1 MRALELQRRLD
12 GLGVDGM
19 LVTKAK
25 NRLYLSGFTG
35 SAGALVIT
43 KKGMSLVTDFRYTE
57 QAAAQAHGFTVITHG
72 PGGYYKQ
79 TIEEAIKLGAKKLG
93 FEAADMS
100 VEEYHFF
107 QSAAEDLELVAVKGA
122 VEQMRAVK
130 DSTELDKIRK
140 ACAMTDRLFD
150 FVLGFIKPG
159 MREEE
164 LAIEM
169 DIWMI
174 RHGMN
179 SSFGTIVASGHRG
192 ALPHGRASS
201 KVMESGELVTMDF
214 GGFLDGYTSDMTRT
228 VCLGKADAKQ
238 KEIYSIV
245 LESQLAGVKA
255 ARAGLT
261 GKEVDS
267 VSRQVIESKGYGQY
281 FGHGLGH
288 GVGLEVHEEPRFS
301 VTDANEIKPGMVL
314 SVEPGIYLPGWGGV
328 RIEDLVVITDGEAEV
343 LYRAPKH
350 LIEL

>member
-1 MRALELQRRLD
+1 MRARKLQERLD
-12 GLGVDGM
+12 GLNIDGM
-19 LVTKAK
+19 LVTKAQ

-43 KKGMSLVTDFRYTE
+43 KNGTSLVTDFRYTE
-57 QAAAQAHGFTVITHG
+57 QATAQAQGFTVITHG
-72 PGGYYKQ
+72 AGGYYKQ
-79 TIEEAIKLGAKKLG
+79 VMEEARKLGARKLG
-93 FEAADMS
+93 FEAAEMS
-100 VEEYHFF
+100 VEEYHYF
-107 QSAAEDLELVAVKGA
+107 QSAAEGIELVAVKGA
-122 VEQMRAVK
+122 VEQMRAIK
-130 DSTELDKIRK
+130 DSVELDKLRR

-150 FVLGFIKPG
+150 FVLGFIRPG

-164 LAIEM
+164 LATEM

-174 RHGMN
+174 RHGMS

-201 KVMESGELVTMDF
+201 KVMEKGELVTMDF

-228 VCLGKADAKQ
+228 VCLGKADDKQ

-245 LESQLAGVKA
+245 LESQLAGIKA
-255 ARAGLT
+255 AKAGLT
-261 GKEVDS
+261 GREVDS
-267 VSRQVIESKGYGQY
+267 ISRQVIESKGYGQY

-301 VTDANEIKPGMVL
+301 VTDANEMKPGMVL

-328 RIEDLVVITDGEAEV
+328 RIEDLVVITGGEAEV

>member
-1 MRALELQRRLD
+1 MRSLELQRRLD

-19 LVTKAK
+19 LVTKAQ

-43 KKGMSLVTDFRYTE
+43 KAGMALITDFRYTE
-57 QAAAQAHGFTVITHG
+57 QATAQAKGFTVITHG
-72 PGGYYKQ
+72 AGGYYKQ
-79 TIEEAIKLGAKKLG
+79 AMEEARKLGAKRLG

-100 VEEYHFF
+100 VEEFHYF
-107 QSAAEDLELVAVKGA
+107 QSAAEGIELVAVKGA
-122 VEQMRAVK
+122 VEQMRAIK
-130 DSTELDKIRK
+130 DASELDKLRK

-164 LAIEM
+164 LATEM

-174 RHGMN
+174 RHGMS
-179 SSFGTIVASGHRG
+179 SSFGTIIASGHRG

-201 KVMESGELVTMDF
+201 KVMEKGELVTMDF

-245 LESQLAGVKA
+245 LEAQVAGVNA
-255 ARAGLT
+255 ARAGLK
-261 GKEVDS
+261 GREVDS

-301 VTDANEIKPGMVL
+301 VTDVNEIVPGMVL

-328 RIEDLVVITDGEAEV
+328 RIEDLVAITKGEAEV
-343 LYRAPKH
+343 LYRAPKN

>member
-1 MRALELQRRLD
+1 MRALELQKRLD
-12 GLGVDGM
+12 GLGIDGM

-43 KKGMSLVTDFRYTE
+43 KEGMALVTDFRYTE
-57 QAAAQAHGFTVITHG
+57 QATAQAQGFTVITHG
-72 PGGYYKQ
+72 AGGYYKQ
-79 TIEEAIKLGAKKLG
+79 TMEEAQKLGAKRLG

-100 VEEYHFF
+100 VEEYHYF
-107 QSAAEDLELVAVKGA
+107 QSAADGMELVAVKGA

-130 DSTELDKIRK
+130 DAAELDKLRK

-150 FVLGFIKPG
+150 FILGTMKPG
-159 MREEE
+159 MREQE
-164 LAIEM
+164 LATEM

-174 RHGMN
+174 RHGMS
-179 SSFGTIVASGHRG
+179 SSFGAIVASGLRG
-192 ALPHGRASS
+192 ALPHGRASA
-201 KVMESGELVTMDF
+201 KVMEKGELVTIDF
-214 GGFLDGYTSDMTRT
+214 GGFLEGYTSDMTRT

-255 ARAGLT
+255 ARAGLK
-261 GKEVDS
+261 GREVDS

-301 VTDANEIKPGMVL
+301 VTDETDIRPGMVL
-314 SVEPGIYLPGWGGV
+314 SVEPGIYIPGWGGV
-328 RIEDLVVITDGEAEV
+328 RIEDLVVITEGEAEV
-343 LYRAPKH
+343 LYKAPKN